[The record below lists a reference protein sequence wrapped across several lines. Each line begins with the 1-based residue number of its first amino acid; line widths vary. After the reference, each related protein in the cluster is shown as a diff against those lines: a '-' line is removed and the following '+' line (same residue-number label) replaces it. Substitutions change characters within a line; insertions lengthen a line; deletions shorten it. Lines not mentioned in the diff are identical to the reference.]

1 MAFGVRQNFG
11 RYIAARSPLH
21 ALDPL
26 AKVVVFVLVL
36 ASTLLA
42 SSLLALA
49 LVAVWVVALCA
60 FSRVG
65 PAFYLESLKVFAWMF
80 ALTFAINV
88 VFPREGVGALGGEAL
103 RLACLFAARLVL
115 MILAAAVFTVVTCPS
130 EIGDAAMLLSR
141 SKGRVGRRAA
151 EAAALVSI
159 ALRFVPVMFEEAER
173 IRAAQVLRGARTRG
187 LAGRV
192 TAVVGV
198 IVPLVESSLRRATN
212 LGYALEA
219 RCYGYRV
226 PVARRVRIGV
236 GEAAFF
242 GAAVVLL
249 SLTLALR

>member
-11 RYIAARSPLH
+11 RYIAAGSVLH

-26 AKVVVFVLVL
+26 AKLAVFGAAL

-42 SSLLALA
+42 SSAPALGLAA
-49 LVAVWVVALCA
+49 AWVIALCA
-60 FSRVG
+60 LSRVG
-65 PAFYLESLKVFAWMF
+65 AAFYLESLKAFAWMF
-80 ALTFAINV
+80 ALTFAINAI
-88 VFPREGVGALGGEAL
+88 FPREGVAALGGEAL
-103 RLACLFAARLVL
+103 RTAALFAARLAL

-130 EIGDAAMLLSR
+130 ELGDAMMLGSR
-141 SKGRVGRRAA
+141 AGGRIGRRAA

-173 IRAAQVLRGARTRG
+173 IRAAQVLRGARARG

-192 TAVVGV
+192 AAVVGV

-226 PVARRVRIGV
+226 PAAPRVRIGA
-236 GEAAFF
+236 GEI
-242 GAAVVLL
+242 GLLGSAVVVLC
-249 SLTLALR
+249 LTLALR

>member
-11 RYIAARSPLH
+11 RYIATRSALH

-26 AKVVVFVLVL
+26 AKVAVFGLVL

-42 SSLLALA
+42 SSPATLV
-49 LVAVWVVALCA
+49 LVAGWLVALCA

-80 ALTFAINV
+80 ALTFAINAI
-88 VFPREGVGALGGEAL
+88 FPRDGAALSGEAL
-103 RLACLFAARLVL
+103 RLAALFAARLAL
-115 MILAAAVFTVVTCPS
+115 MVLAAAVFTVVTCPS
-130 EIGDAAMLLSR
+130 EIGDAIMLA
-141 SKGRVGRRAA
+141 SKTGGRVGRRAA

-173 IRAAQVLRGARTRG
+173 IRAAQVLRGARERG

-192 TAVVGV
+192 AAVVGV

-219 RCYGYRV
+219 RCYGYRTPVV
-226 PVARRVRIGV
+226 PRVRIGTGEV
-236 GEAAFF
+236 GFLGA
-242 GAAVVLL
+242 AAVVLC
-249 SLTLALR
+249 LTLALR

>member
-11 RYIAARSPLH
+11 RYIAGRSALH

-26 AKVVVFVLVL
+26 AKALVFGLVL

-42 SSLLALA
+42 SSLPALA
-49 LVAVWVVALCA
+49 LVAAWVIALCA

-80 ALTFAINV
+80 ALTFAINAI
-88 VFPREGVGALGGEAL
+88 FPRQGVPALSGGAL
-103 RLACLFAARLVL
+103 RLASLFAARLAL

-130 EIGDAAMLLSR
+130 EIGDAIMLA
-141 SKGRVGRRAA
+141 SKAGGRVGRRAA

-173 IRAAQVLRGARTRG
+173 IRAAQVLRGARARG
-187 LAGRV
+187 LAGKV
-192 TAVVGV
+192 AGVVGV

-219 RCYGYRV
+219 RCYGYRM
-226 PVARRVRIGV
+226 PAAPRVRIGT
-236 GEAAFF
+236 GEAGFF
-242 GAAVVLL
+242 GAAVVVLC
-249 SLTLALR
+249 LTLALR